1 MQKLLI
7 AKQVHSVSSLP
18 WNLPSFRLTYCCMRT
33 LLMVIIII
41 WGAFIH
47 PMGAT
52 LIQYAHT
59 LMNRTPTITHS
70 EQLA

>member
-1 MQKLLI
+1 M
-7 AKQVHSVSSLP
+7 V
-18 WNLPSFRLTYCCMRT
+18 
-33 LLMVIIII
+33 VIIII

-59 LMNRTPTITHS
+59 LMSKTPTITHS
-70 EQLA
+70 EQLARQQLLRCSMGILTHGTATAGSVTTT